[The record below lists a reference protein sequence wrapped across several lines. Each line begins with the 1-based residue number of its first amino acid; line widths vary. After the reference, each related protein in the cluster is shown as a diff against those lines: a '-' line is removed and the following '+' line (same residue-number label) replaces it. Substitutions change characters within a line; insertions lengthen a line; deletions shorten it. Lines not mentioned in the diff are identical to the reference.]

1 MKSDL
6 KRIEAT
12 LQYLGSSTAHPK
24 LAATRTQAQPKN
36 RSYSFEISGVQKH
49 NSVQILGKA
58 SEPSSKEPLSCLTDD
73 LQSLP
78 AQQSAL
84 KEPVLPK
91 FTAGDRADSGSNPAS
106 KMNLSPQ
113 INITACKAELQQIL
127 HQITNLYIEGPIVD
141 GWLESYQ
148 CPAPTDMTQ
157 RGESVTQMDYVQQG
171 YIESGKVSCESPHAG
186 YRLCGLNPDGQKWFR
201 ICPLEQLPS
210 VTMAIA
216 RYQNLQQLLERKHYY
231 ETCLRQGSIE

>member
-12 LQYLGSSTAHPK
+12 LQYLGSSTTHPQ
-24 LAATRTQAQPKN
+24 LAAIRTQAQPKN
-36 RSYSFEISGVQKH
+36 RSYSFEIAGVQKH
-49 NSVQILGKA
+49 NSVQRLGKA
-58 SEPSSKEPLSCLTDD
+58 GEPSSKEPLTLTDD
-73 LQSLP
+73 LQRLP
-78 AQQSAL
+78 GQQSAL

-91 FTAGDRADSGSNPAS
+91 FTAGDRADRGSNSAS
-106 KMNLSPQ
+106 KMNLSLQ
-113 INITACKAELQQIL
+113 INIAACKAELQQIL

-148 CPAPTDMTQ
+148 CPASRDMTQ
-157 RGESVTQMDYVQQG
+157 RGESVPQMNYVQQG
-171 YIESGKVSCESPHAG
+171 YIESAKVSCESPHAG

-216 RYQNLQQLLERKHYY
+216 RYQKLQQLLERKHYC
-231 ETCLRQGSIE
+231 ETCLRQRSIE